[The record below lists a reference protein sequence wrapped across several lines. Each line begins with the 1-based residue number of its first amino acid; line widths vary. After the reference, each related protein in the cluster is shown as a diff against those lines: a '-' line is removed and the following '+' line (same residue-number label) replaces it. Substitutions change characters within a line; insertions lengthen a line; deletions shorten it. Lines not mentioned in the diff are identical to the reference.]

1 MRNPVLSLLIFVLVF
16 LTLFYGTFMVIQSH
30 NDQTKIK
37 DLEEQVDILYEDL
50 EFSNVYCDSVSKRLD
65 SLQNRYQLFDNF
77 PGKEYID
84 IINAIMQVESN
95 GDPNAYAPGEDAVG
109 ILQIRQCMVN
119 DVNRILK
126 RQKLPIRYT
135 YLDRWDINKSF
146 EMFDIFCNYYD
157 LNTAEAM
164 ARGWN
169 GGPRGINKSSTLSY
183 WEKVQG
189 YLDS

>member
-1 MRNPVLSLLIFVLVF
+1 MRNPVLSLLIFVLIF
-16 LTLFYGTFMVIQSH
+16 LTLFYGTFMVIQSY

-37 DLEEQVDILYEDL
+37 DLEEHVDILYKDL

-65 SLQNRYQLFDNF
+65 SLQNRYQIFDNF
-77 PGKEYID
+77 PGKGYID

-95 GDPNAYAPGEDAVG
+95 GNPNAYAPGEDAVG
-109 ILQIRQCMVN
+109 VLQIRQCMVD

-126 RQKLPIRYT
+126 KQKSPIRYT
-135 YLDRWDINKSF
+135 YLDRWNINKSF
-146 EMFDIFCNYYD
+146 EIFDIFCNYYD

-169 GGPRGINKSSTLSY
+169 GGPRGINKSSTLNY

>member
-1 MRNPVLSLLIFVLVF
+1 MRNPVLLLLIFTLVF
-16 LTLFYGTFMVIQSH
+16 LTLFYGAFMAVQSY
-30 NDQTKIK
+30 NDQIKIK

-50 EFSNVYCDSVSKRLD
+50 EFSNIYCDSVSKKLD
-65 SLQNRYQLFDNF
+65 SLQNKLISY
-77 PGKEYID
+77 D

-95 GDPNAYAPGEDAVG
+95 GNPNAYAPGEDAVG
-109 ILQIRQCMVN
+109 VLQIRQCMVD

-169 GGPRGINKSSTLSY
+169 GGPRGINKSSTLNY

-189 YLDS
+189 YLDSLNIFRILY